1 MLRTITYILQTCN
14 HRDAKMYIRALIAKM
29 KYKMQIANTYHAKL
43 HRVTDAGSFSINW
56 AFAIPMKK
64 TPQPD
69 DKGNQVNKIKSL

>member
-1 MLRTITYILQTCN
+1 
-14 HRDAKMYIRALIAKM
+14 MYIRAIIAKM
-29 KYKMQIANTYHAKL
+29 KYKMQIAKAYHAKL

-64 TPQPD
+64 APQPD